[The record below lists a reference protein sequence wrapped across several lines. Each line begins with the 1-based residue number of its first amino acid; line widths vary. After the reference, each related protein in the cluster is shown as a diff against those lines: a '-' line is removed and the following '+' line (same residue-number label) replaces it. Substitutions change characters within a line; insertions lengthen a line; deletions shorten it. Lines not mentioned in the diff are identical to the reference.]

1 MPPAPSQKG
10 TGKKGSG
17 AVRQRSRNTTPIPN
31 PPPGTESLP
40 HSEIIETEFIKEL
53 KFESLPNLSY
63 EDLAESGASNAGIPD
78 SKSLDGLIARLGRI
92 HDIIEG
98 RGSYCDRGMRLVASE
113 RSKMH
118 FEDISSTGR
127 EDEKPRRDDE
137 EKKANKKKRKA
148 NDSLAPQET
157 KVGKSPR
164 AATPVFVRL
173 HLQQPY
179 ECISARLHCRVTA
192 PRVQS
197 R

>member
-17 AVRQRSRNTTPIPN
+17 AVRQRSRNTTPIAN
-31 PPPGTESLP
+31 PPPGNLP
-40 HSEIIETEFIKEL
+40 HSESIETQFIKEL
-53 KFESLPNLSY
+53 KFESLPDLSY

-92 HDIIEG
+92 HDIVEG

-118 FEDISSTGR
+118 FEDMSSAGR

-137 EKKANKKKRKA
+137 AKKANKKKRKA

-157 KVGKSPR
+157 KVGK
-164 AATPVFVRL
+164 
-173 HLQQPY
+173 
-179 ECISARLHCRVTA
+179 
-192 PRVQS
+192 
-197 R
+197 